1 MNIGNIGELFTALAM
16 ASATTATI
24 SFAFAEKN
32 EIPTEKSAW
41 EKMGIGSF
49 ATHIAAVLGI
59 IATLF
64 YMIYTHDY
72 RYHYVWSHSSNELP
86 VYYMISCFW
95 EGQEGSFLLWTF
107 WHAVLGGIL
116 LRNKT
121 EWRNLVM
128 AVIASIQ
135 MVLCT
140 MILGAYFG
148 EMWVKAFYVLALLIP
163 AAVFA
168 KPLID
173 KKLHFNT
180 LSFQGNFHLAS
191 LILPVLTL
199 LLILRNQTGFG
210 EIWSFAT
217 AFSSSTNVIFSLWV
231 AAIAGYIL
239 FYVFFVKENIKQ
251 QQYPEIFAGATLAA
265 LAVVISLVE
274 SSSWKIGSTPF
285 LQLRYAMANAPIF
298 QSDPDFVP
306 TNGSGLNALLQNY
319 WMVIHPPTLFLGF
332 ASTIV
337 PFSFMV
343 AGLIKGKY
351 DAWIAPAR
359 TWLLFSVMILGIG
372 IIMGGYWAYETLNFG
387 GYWNWDPVENA
398 SLVPWLT
405 GVASLHGLLMY
416 QKNKSYLKFSMIL
429 ISSTF
434 LLVLYSTFL
443 TRSGIL
449 GETSVHTF
457 TDLGLSGQLLVLVF
471 AYLIPVILLFV
482 IRWKNIPTKEEEAKL
497 WSAEFFLFL
506 GTLIFVFAG
515 AEISFSTS
523 LPVFNKIFGTHI
535 APPIK
540 LQLFYYKWNVWFAIL
555 FGVFSGIG
563 QFLWW
568 KIAEKKKLA
577 DVIFRPFVIA
587 AVCGSATLIF
597 LTYKQMPFSYHES
610 FSETWKQGGIGNYL
624 SYIFLA
630 FADEILLFTSLF
642 ALAANG
648 DILFSL
654 LKKNSKGLKV
664 MGGTVTH
671 IGFALMLVGILFSSG
686 FDAVVSK
693 NLTPEELKGFKGDS
707 QNDNILLPVGITRQV
722 PGYFVK
728 YLGKKE
734 AKAPIGE
741 IVVIENN
748 PNIVKIKFED
758 ATGETF
764 AQELPKAIFAKK
776 KGTSQTPVHTM
787 SNSSEDINMEY
798 VREFMNKN
806 LEYLKPKLINNRT
819 IFQVEFTS
827 MADSTKK
834 FRLYPESEVNQE
846 MGGLLSH
853 PSRKIFASRDIY
865 AFVSSMPDPKEV
877 EVEPQYHD
885 FQAKP
890 GDKFFIGKIEVTL
903 TGIADLSGREETKDL
918 SLAVAAML
926 KIKMDS
932 LEYEAKPVYT
942 IDGNRRPGM
951 IEADVPELGL
961 KFAFVNVNPKAG
973 TIQLQV
979 EQKPAGNDWIVLKAI
994 EKPAINLLWLGTFVL
1009 TAGFL
1014 IAIYRRMKENSRKNT

>member
-1 MNIGNIGELFTALAM
+1 MFTALAM

-32 EIPTEKSAW
+32 SLSPEKSAW
-41 EKMGIGSF
+41 EKLGVGSF
-49 ATHIAAVLGI
+49 ATHIASILGI

-116 LRNKT
+116 LRNKS

-148 EMWVKAFYVLALLIP
+148 EIWVKGFYVLALLIP

-168 KPLID
+168 KPLINNKSD
-173 KKLHFNT
+173 LKK
-180 LSFQGNFHLAS
+180 LSFQGNFHIAS
-191 LILPVLTL
+191 LILPVLVL

-210 EIWSFAT
+210 DIWSFQKAI
-217 AFSSSTNVIFSLWV
+217 SSGTNAIFSLFV
-231 AAIAGYIL
+231 LSVIGYII
-239 FYVFFVKENIKQ
+239 FYIYFLRKNIAQ
-251 QQYPEIFAGATLAA
+251 QQYPEIFAGAMLAA

-274 SSSWKIGSTPF
+274 NSSWKIGSTPF
-285 LQLRYAMANAPIF
+285 MQLRYAMANAPIF
-298 QSDPDFVP
+298 QTEPNFVP

-337 PFSFMV
+337 PFAFMV

-471 AYLIPVILLFV
+471 AYLIPVFLLFA
-482 IRWKNIPTKEEEAKL
+482 IRWKEIPTKDEESSL
-497 WSAEFFLFL
+497 WTAEFFLFL

-515 AEISFSTS
+515 AEICFSTS

-535 APPIK
+535 APPVK

-555 FGVFSGIG
+555 FGVLSGIG

-568 KIAEKKKLA
+568 KMAEKKKLSDA
-577 DVIFRPFVIA
+577 LFRPFVIA
-587 AVCGSATLIF
+587 AVCGSAVIIF
-597 LTYKQMPFSYHES
+597 LTYKQMPFSYHQS
-610 FSETWKQGGIGNYL
+610 FSDTWAEGGIANYI

-642 ALAANG
+642 AIAANG
-648 DILFSL
+648 DL
-654 LKKNSKGLKV
+654 LVAMLRKNTKGLKV
-664 MGGTVTH
+664 MGGTVAH
-671 IGFALMLVGILFSSG
+671 IGFSLMLIGMLFSSG

-693 NLTPEELKGFKGDS
+693 NLTPEELKGFKGDD
-707 QNDNILLPVGITRQV
+707 QNDNILLPVGITRQI

-734 AKAPIGE
+734 AKAPLQAIT
-741 IVVIENN
+741 VLENN
-748 PNIVKIKFED
+748 PNVVKIKFAD

-776 KGTSQTPVHTM
+776 KGTSETPVHAL

-806 LEYLKPKLINNRT
+806 LQYLKPKLINNRT

-827 MADSTKK
+827 ITDSSKK

-853 PSRKIFASRDIY
+853 PSRKIFAERDIY
-865 AFVSSMPDPKEV
+865 AFVSSMPDPKEA
-877 EVEPQYHD
+877 EVEPKYHD
-885 FQAKP
+885 FKAKV

-903 TGIADLSGREETKDL
+903 TGLQDLSNKEETKDL

-926 KIKMDS
+926 SIKMDS
-932 LEYEAKPVYT
+932 LQYEAKPVYT
-942 IDGNRRPGM
+942 IDNARRPGM
-951 IEADVPELGL
+951 IEAKVPELGL
-961 KFAFVNVNPKAG
+961 TFAFVNVNPKEG
-973 TIQLQV
+973 VIQLQV
-979 EQKPAGNDWIVLKAI
+979 EQQAAGNDWIVLKAI

-1014 IAIYRRMKENSRKNT
+1014 IAIYRRRKERKRIFDAFQG

>member
-1 MNIGNIGELFTALAM
+1 MFTALAM

-32 EIPTEKSAW
+32 SLSPEKSAW
-41 EKMGIGSF
+41 EKLGVGSF
-49 ATHIAAVLGI
+49 ATHIASILGI

-116 LRNKT
+116 LRNKS

-148 EMWVKAFYVLALLIP
+148 EIWVKGFYVLALLIP

-168 KPLID
+168 KPLINNKSD
-173 KKLHFNT
+173 LKK
-180 LSFQGNFHLAS
+180 LSFQGNFHIAS
-191 LILPVLTL
+191 LILPVLVL

-210 EIWSFAT
+210 DIWSFQKAI
-217 AFSSSTNVIFSLWV
+217 SSGTNAIFSLFV
-231 AAIAGYIL
+231 LSVIGYII
-239 FYVFFVKENIKQ
+239 FYIYFLRKNIAQ
-251 QQYPEIFAGATLAA
+251 QQYPEIFAGAMLAA

-274 SSSWKIGSTPF
+274 NSSWKIGSTPF
-285 LQLRYAMANAPIF
+285 MQLRYAMANAPIF
-298 QSDPDFVP
+298 QTEPNFVP

-337 PFSFMV
+337 PFAFMV

-471 AYLIPVILLFV
+471 AYLIPVFLLFA
-482 IRWKNIPTKEEEAKL
+482 IRWKEIPTKDEESSL
-497 WSAEFFLFL
+497 WTAEFFLFL

-515 AEISFSTS
+515 AEICFSTS

-535 APPIK
+535 APPVK

-555 FGVFSGIG
+555 FGVLSGIG

-568 KIAEKKKLA
+568 KMAEKKKLSDA
-577 DVIFRPFVIA
+577 LFRPFVIA
-587 AVCGSATLIF
+587 AVCGSAVIIF
-597 LTYKQMPFSYHES
+597 LTYKQMPFSYHQS
-610 FSETWKQGGIGNYL
+610 FSDTWAEGGIANYI

-642 ALAANG
+642 AIAANG
-648 DILFSL
+648 DL
-654 LKKNSKGLKV
+654 LVAMLRKNTKGLKV
-664 MGGTVTH
+664 MGGTVAH
-671 IGFALMLVGILFSSG
+671 IGFSLMLIGMLFSSG

-693 NLTPEELKGFKGDS
+693 NLTPEELKGFKGDD
-707 QNDNILLPVGITRQV
+707 QNDNILLPVGITRQI

-734 AKAPIGE
+734 AKAPLQAIT
-741 IVVIENN
+741 VLENN
-748 PNIVKIKFED
+748 PNVVKIKFAD

-776 KGTSQTPVHTM
+776 KGTSETPVHAL

-806 LEYLKPKLINNRT
+806 LQYLKPKLINNRT

-827 MADSTKK
+827 ITDSSKK

-853 PSRKIFASRDIY
+853 PSRKIFAERDIY
-865 AFVSSMPDPKEV
+865 AFVSSMPDPKEA
-877 EVEPQYHD
+877 EVEPKYHD
-885 FQAKP
+885 FKAKV

-903 TGIADLSGREETKDL
+903 TGLQDLSNKEETKDL

-926 KIKMDS
+926 SIKMDS
-932 LEYEAKPVYT
+932 LQYEAKPVYT
-942 IDGNRRPGM
+942 IDNARRPGM
-951 IEADVPELGL
+951 IEAKVPELGL
-961 KFAFVNVNPKAG
+961 TFAFVNVNPKEG
-973 TIQLQV
+973 VIQLQV
-979 EQKPAGNDWIVLKAI
+979 EQQAAGKDWIVLKAI

-1014 IAIYRRMKENSRKNT
+1014 IAIYRRRKERKRIFDAFQG

>member
-1 MNIGNIGELFTALAM
+1 MNTGNIGEMFTALAM
-16 ASATTATI
+16 ASATTATM

-32 EIPTEKSAW
+32 QLDTEKSAW
-41 EKMGIGSF
+41 EKLAIGSF
-49 ATHIAAVLGI
+49 ITHIAAVVGI

-64 YMIYTHDY
+64 YLIYNHDY

-95 EGQEGSFLLWTF
+95 EGQEGSFMLWTF

-148 EMWVKAFYVLALLIP
+148 EMWVKGFYVLALLIP

-168 KPLID
+168 KDLIN
-173 KKLHFNT
+173 KKSELNI
-180 LSFQGNFHLAS
+180 LPFQGNFHIAS

-210 EIWSFAT
+210 EIWAFST
-217 AFSSSTNVIFSLWV
+217 AFSSGTNAIFTLWV
-231 AAIAGYIL
+231 FALAGYTV
-239 FYVFFVKENIKQ
+239 FYVFFVKENIKT
-251 QQYPEIFAGATLAA
+251 QQYPQIFAGAAIAA

-274 SSSWKIGSTPF
+274 STGWKIGSTPF
-285 LQLRYAMANAPIF
+285 MELRHAMANAPIF
-298 QSDPDFVP
+298 QSQPDFVP

-332 ASTIV
+332 AATIV
-337 PFSFMV
+337 PFAFMV
-343 AGLIKGKY
+343 AGLVKGKY
-351 DAWIAPAR
+351 DEWIKPAR

-482 IRWKNIPTKEEEAKL
+482 IRWKEIPTKEEEAKF
-497 WSAEFFLFL
+497 WTAESFLFL
-506 GTLIFVFAG
+506 GTLVFVFAG
-515 AEISFSTS
+515 AEICFSTS

-535 APPIK
+535 APPVK
-540 LQLFYYKWNVWFAIL
+540 LQFFYYKWNVWFAIL
-555 FGVFSGIG
+555 FGVLSGVG

-568 KIAEKKKLA
+568 KMAEKKGLA
-577 DVIFRPFVIA
+577 DAIFRPFVIA
-587 AVCGSATLIF
+587 AISGSAVLI
-597 LTYKQMPFSYHES
+597 LLVYKQMPFSYHES
-610 FSETWKQGGIGNYL
+610 FATTWAEGGIANYIT
-624 SYIFLA
+624 YIFLA

-642 ALAANG
+642 SIAANS
-648 DILFSL
+648 DL
-654 LKKNSKGLKV
+654 LVSMLRKNTKGLKV

-671 IGFALMLVGILFSSG
+671 IGFSLMLVGILFSSG

-693 NLTPEELKGFKGDS
+693 NLTPEELKGFQGDN
-707 QNDNILLPVGITRQV
+707 QNDNILLPVGVTRQV

-734 AKAPIGE
+734 AKPPINE

-748 PNIVKIKFED
+748 SNVFKIKFTD

-764 AQELPKAIFAKK
+764 AQELPKNVFAKK
-776 KGTSQTPVHTM
+776 TGTEQAPVHSM
-787 SNSSEDINMEY
+787 SNSNADINMEY
-798 VREFMNKN
+798 VREFLNKN
-806 LEYLKPKLINNRT
+806 LQYLKPKLINNRT

-827 MADSTKK
+827 MEDSTKK

-853 PSRKIFASRDIY
+853 PSRKIFADRDIY
-865 AFVSSMPDPKEV
+865 AFVSSMPNPKDV

-885 FQAKP
+885 FKAKA

-903 TGIADLSGREETKDL
+903 VGLADLSGREETQDL
-918 SLAVAAML
+918 SLAVAAIL

-932 LEYEAKPVYT
+932 LEYEAKPIYT
-942 IDGNRRPGM
+942 IDSNRRPGM
-951 IEADVPELGL
+951 VEADVPELGL
-961 KFAFVNVNPKAG
+961 KFAFVNVNPKEG

-979 EQKPAGNDWIVLKAI
+979 EQQAVGNDWIVLKAI

-1014 IAIYRRMKENSRKNT
+1014 IAIYRRRMENIGRKN